1 MLRSTMTS
9 PEMTLAAAAS
19 SLSETCSLLP
29 NRDMVQLLGSTSST
43 SCQDVLQLQEIYEA
57 SAGEGKRC
65 RRQF

>member
-29 NRDMVQLLGSTSST
+29 PIKPRHGAT
-43 SCQDVLQLQEIYEA
+43 
-57 SAGEGKRC
+57 AGIHKQYKLPRC
-65 RRQF
+65 AAIAGDI